1 MKKSKKLVSLLL
13 AVLMAMTSLTV
24 AVPALAANTNPDV
37 TYTATYT
44 DPASKEVYTGMM
56 QDVDKLLADAAYTSS
71 TMGTV
76 WTLQFSLS
84 SLLSN
89 TALDDPATYV
99 AADSALFDGL
109 AAFMEENNYAAVT
122 ADVITAYFAAHP
134 ELITSGEDFAAHTK
148 TFVNWLLTVQNANI
162 QTTLN
167 LVFALGSLFGL
178 GSLGDQ
184 IDSVVS
190 ALGFDPGDGIAKAV
204 ANKELQVYLEPIV
217 NGLLPNTAEGL
228 MNVLR
233 SIAVPENNAKL
244 YENLNGIID
253 SLIPALDSLSS
264 FIDLSAIKE
273 PLTQVQTVLHSLPT
287 EKVIIDGEAKDAF
300 DINGI
305 LEYVINDV
313 VVPMVAEQLGAD
325 VVSTVEGV
333 LTDLGL
339 GDLKL
344 VSFTGGKAVLK
355 FDSVN
360 MANLAAA
367 EDAEDALN
375 VILHYLYTN
384 LNKTQNKLVLSAVN
398 GIASLA
404 NVLPAEVSTI
414 LDAVLKQS
422 EPQAV
427 ATIAT
432 MLAEMAN
439 RNPVTAVEVADA
451 TLFAGKDGN
460 MYSGSVQLNA
470 VLTPADAS
478 NQDLTWTSDKENVT
492 VDANGLVTYKG
503 TLDAPF
509 DATITA
515 TAVGGATGSAIVHIE
530 KASVTGISV
539 SPAYTEAR
547 EGATVQLT
555 AKIAPANAVNK
566 DVTWT
571 SSDDAVATV
580 DANGLVTIVSTGS
593 VQITAVPVAND
604 KLSAVAVINVTA
616 DKSALNALLAKI
628 DSMGLDESQY
638 DADLWAAYETA
649 LEAAQDV
656 ADEVYATQEAVNVAT
671 ANLQTALQALTG
683 KESLEDGDVKIFPTS
698 GEALE
703 GDTVYHT
710 TPWYKTWMSQTVD
723 LGLTIDSDAEIVD
736 VQWVAA
742 NWSVDDPE
750 AKIENADDDSATIRP
765 TFGVGPRSFWVKAV
779 VTDAYG
785 HTVESNAIKV
795 RFINWDWQK

>member
-162 QTTLN
+162 QLTLN
-167 LVFALGSLFGL
+167 LVFALGPLFGL

-204 ANKELQVYLEPIV
+204 GKNELQVYLEPIV

-339 GDLKL
+339 SDLQL

-355 FDSVN
+355 FDAVN
-360 MANLAAA
+360 TANLAAA

-398 GIASLA
+398 GIASLLD
-404 NVLPAEVSTI
+404 VLPAEVSTV
-414 LDAVLKQS
+414 LDAVLNQS

-427 ATIAT
+427 ATIAGI
-432 MLAEMAN
+432 LAKAAN
-439 RNPVTAVEVADA
+439 RNPVKEITIDDA
-451 TLFAGKDGN
+451 TLFAGKDGD

-470 VLTPADAS
+470 VINPSDAS

-492 VDANGLVTYKG
+492 VDANGLVSYTG

-509 DATITA
+509 DATITV
-515 TAVGGATGSAIVHIE
+515 TAVGGATDTAIVHID
-530 KASVTGISV
+530 KATVTGISV

-547 EGATVQLT
+547 EGDTVQLT
-555 AKIAPANAVNK
+555 AKIAPANAVNQK
-566 DVTWT
+566 VFWKSLDP
-571 SSDDAVATV
+571 SVATV
-580 DANGLVTIVSTGS
+580 DTNGLVTVVSTGQ
-593 VQITAVPVAND
+593 VQILAVPDANREV
-604 KLSAVAVINVTA
+604 KAIAVINVTA
-616 DKSALNALLAKI
+616 DKSALNALLARI
-628 DSMGLDESQY
+628 DSMGLTNTSEEF
-638 DADLWAAYETA
+638 DAA
-649 LEAAQDV
+649 LAAAQDV
-656 ADEVYATQEAVNVAT
+656 AAEEYATQEAVDTAT
-671 ANLQTALQALTG
+671 TALQNALQALTG
-683 KESLEDGDVKIFPTS
+683 KDGLKAGDVVIAPTS

-723 LGLTIDSDAEIVD
+723 LGLTINSDAEIVD

-750 AKIENADDDSATIRP
+750 ANIENADDDSATIRP

-785 HTVESNAIKV
+785 NTVESNAIKV

>member
-167 LVFALGSLFGL
+167 LVFVLGSLFGL

-190 ALGFDPGDGIAKAV
+190 ALGFDPGDGIKKAV
-204 ANKELQVYLEPIV
+204 GNKELQVYLEPIV

-253 SLIPALDSLSS
+253 SLIPALDRLGSLV
-264 FIDLSAIKE
+264 DLSAIKE

-287 EKVIIDGEAKDAF
+287 EKVIIDGEAKDTF

-339 GDLKL
+339 SDLKL

-355 FDSVN
+355 FDAVN
-360 MANLAAA
+360 TANLAAA
-367 EDAEDALN
+367 ESPEDALN

-414 LDAVLKQS
+414 LDAVLNQS

-427 ATIAT
+427 ATIAG
-432 MLAEMAN
+432 MLAKMAN
-439 RNPVTAVEVADA
+439 RNPVTAVEIAEA

-515 TAVGGATGSAIVHIE
+515 TAVGGATGSAKVHIE

-593 VQITAVPVAND
+593 VKITAVPVAND

-616 DKSALNALLAKI
+616 DKDALNALLAKI
-628 DSMGLDESQY
+628 DSMGLEETNDEF
-638 DADLWAAYETA
+638 DAA
-649 LEAAQDV
+649 LAAAQDV

-683 KESLEDGDVKIFPTS
+683 KEALEDGDVKIFPTS

-710 TPWYKTWMSQTVD
+710 TPWYKTWMSQMVD
-723 LGLTIDSDAEIVD
+723 LGLTIDSEAEIVD

-785 HTVESNAIKV
+785 NTVESNAIKV

>member
-56 QDVDKLLADAAYTSS
+56 QDVDVLLADAAFTSS
-71 TMGTV
+71 TIGSL
-76 WTLQFSLS
+76 WTAPFSLS
-84 SLLSN
+84 SLLST
-89 TALDDPATYV
+89 TALDDPATYA
-99 AADSALFDGL
+99 AADPALFDGL

-122 ADVITAYFAAHP
+122 ADVITAYCAAHP

-167 LVFALGSLFGL
+167 LVFALGALFGL
-178 GSLGDQ
+178 GSLGNQ

-339 GDLKL
+339 SDLKL

-355 FDSVN
+355 FDAVN

-384 LNKTQNKLVLSAVN
+384 LNKTQNKLVLKAVN

-414 LDAVLKQS
+414 LDAVLNQS

-427 ATIAT
+427 ATIAGI
-432 MLAEMAN
+432 LAKAAN
-439 RNPVTAVEVADA
+439 RNPVKEITIDDA
-451 TLFAGKDGN
+451 TLFAGKDGD

-470 VLTPADAS
+470 VINPSDAS

-492 VDANGLVTYKG
+492 VDANGLVSYTG

-509 DATITA
+509 DATITV
-515 TAVGGATGSAIVHIE
+515 TAVGGATDTAIVHID
-530 KASVTGISV
+530 KATVTGISV

-547 EGATVQLT
+547 EGDTVQLT
-555 AKIAPANAVNK
+555 AKIAPANAVNQK
-566 DVTWT
+566 VFWKSLDP
-571 SSDDAVATV
+571 SVATV
-580 DANGLVTIVSTGS
+580 DTNGLVTVVSTGQ
-593 VQITAVPVAND
+593 VQILAVPDANREV
-604 KLSAVAVINVTA
+604 KAIAVINVTA
-616 DKSALNALLAKI
+616 DKSALNALLARI
-628 DSMGLDESQY
+628 DSMGLTDTTEEF
-638 DADLWAAYETA
+638 DAA
-649 LEAAQDV
+649 LAAAQDV
-656 ADEVYATQEAVNVAT
+656 AAEEYATQDAVNAAT
-671 ANLQTALQALTG
+671 TALQEALQALTG
-683 KESLEDGDVKIFPTS
+683 KEGLKDGDVVIAPTS

-723 LGLTIDSDAEIVD
+723 LGLTINSDAEIVD

-750 AKIENADDDSATIRP
+750 ANIENADDDSATIRP

-785 HTVESNAIKV
+785 NTVESNAIKV

>member
-492 VDANGLVTYKG
+492 VDANGLVSYTG

-515 TAVGGATGSAIVHIE
+515 TAVGGATGSAKVHIE

-628 DSMGLDESQY
+628 DSMGLEETNDEF
-638 DADLWAAYETA
+638 DAA

-785 HTVESNAIKV
+785 NTVESNAIKV

>member
-56 QDVDKLLADAAYTSS
+56 QDVDVLLADAAFTSS
-71 TMGTV
+71 TIGSL
-76 WTLQFSLS
+76 WTAPFSLS
-84 SLLSN
+84 SLLST
-89 TALDDPATYV
+89 TALDDPATYA
-99 AADSALFDGL
+99 AADPALFDGL

-122 ADVITAYFAAHP
+122 ADVITAYCAAHP

-148 TFVNWLLTVQNANI
+148 TFVNWLLTAQNANI

-178 GSLGDQ
+178 GSLGNQ

-190 ALGFDPGDGIAKAV
+190 ALGFDPGDGIAKAI

-253 SLIPALDSLSS
+253 SLIPALDTISS

-339 GDLKL
+339 GDLEL

-367 EDAEDALN
+367 ETPEDALN

-398 GIASLA
+398 GIASLLD
-404 NVLPAEVSTI
+404 VLPAEVSTV
-414 LDAVLKQS
+414 LDAVLNQS

-427 ATIAT
+427 ATIAGI
-432 MLAEMAN
+432 LAKAAN
-439 RNPVTAVEVADA
+439 RNPVKEITIDDA
-451 TLFAGKDGN
+451 TLFAGKDGD

-470 VLTPADAS
+470 VINPSDAS

-492 VDANGLVTYKG
+492 VDANGLVSYTG

-509 DATITA
+509 DATITV
-515 TAVGGATGSAIVHIE
+515 TAVGGATDTAIVHID
-530 KASVTGISV
+530 KATVTGISV

-547 EGATVQLT
+547 EGDTVQLT
-555 AKIAPANAVNK
+555 AKIAPANAVNQK
-566 DVTWT
+566 VFWKSLDP
-571 SSDDAVATV
+571 SVATV
-580 DANGLVTIVSTGS
+580 DTNGLVTVVSTGQ
-593 VQITAVPVAND
+593 VQILAVPDANREV
-604 KLSAVAVINVTA
+604 KAIAVINVTA
-616 DKSALNALLAKI
+616 DKSALNALLARI
-628 DSMGLDESQY
+628 DSMGLTNTSEEF
-638 DADLWAAYETA
+638 DAA
-649 LEAAQDV
+649 LAAAQDV
-656 ADEVYATQEAVNVAT
+656 AAEEYATQDAVNAAT
-671 ANLQTALQALTG
+671 TALQEALQALTG
-683 KESLEDGDVKIFPTS
+683 KEGLEDGDVKIFPTS

-723 LGLTIDSDAEIVD
+723 LGLTINSDAEIVD

-750 AKIENADDDSATIRP
+750 ANIENADDDSATIRP

-785 HTVESNAIKV
+785 NTVESNAIKV

>member
-56 QDVDKLLADAAYTSS
+56 QDVDKLIGDAAFTAS
-71 TMGTV
+71 TMGT
-76 WTLQFSLS
+76 LYGLAPSLADLGQFDA
-84 SLLSN
+84 
-89 TALDDPATYV
+89 TDPAFYTT
-99 AADSALFDGL
+99 ADPELFAGL
-109 AAFMEENNYAAVT
+109 EAFMTENNYAAVT
-122 ADVITAYFAAHP
+122 IDVITAYFNANP
-134 ELITSGEDFAAHTK
+134 GLIADGADFAEHVNLFVPALLTDNLQSTLSLVAILFGNEGCTHIDNIVRALGVDPGTGFLLACSAHT
-148 TFVNWLLTVQNANI
+148 LDDYI
-162 QTTLN
+162 LN
-167 LVFALGSLFGL
+167 
-178 GSLGDQ
+178 
-184 IDSVVS
+184 
-190 ALGFDPGDGIAKAV
+190 
-204 ANKELQVYLEPIV
+204 IV
-217 NGLLPNTAEGL
+217 NALVPNTAEGL

-233 SIAVPENNAKL
+233 AIAVPENNALL
-244 YENLNGIID
+244 YENLTGLID
-253 SLIPALDSLSS
+253 QLIPALDKLGSL
-264 FIDLSAIKE
+264 IDLSAIKE
-273 PLTQVQTVLHSLPT
+273 PLLQVQAVLASLPT

-339 GDLKL
+339 SDLKL

-355 FDSVN
+355 FDAVN
-360 MANLAAA
+360 AANLAAA

-384 LNKTQNKLVLSAVN
+384 LNKTQNKLVLKAVN

-414 LDAVLKQS
+414 LDAVLNQS

-427 ATIAT
+427 ATIAG
-432 MLAEMAN
+432 MLAKMAN
-439 RNPVTAVEVADA
+439 RNPVTAVEIAEA

-649 LEAAQDV
+649 LDAAQDV

-683 KESLEDGDVKIFPTS
+683 KEALEDGDVKIFPTS

-750 AKIENADDDSATIRP
+750 ANIENADDDSATIRP

-785 HTVESNAIKV
+785 NTVESNAIKV

>member
-56 QDVDKLLADAAYTSS
+56 QDVDVLLADAAYTSS

-492 VDANGLVTYKG
+492 VDANGLVSYTG

-515 TAVGGATGSAIVHIE
+515 TAVGGATGSAKVHIE

-628 DSMGLDESQY
+628 DSMGLEETNDEF
-638 DADLWAAYETA
+638 DAA

-785 HTVESNAIKV
+785 NTVESNAIKV

>member
-24 AVPALAANTNPDV
+24 AVPALATNTNPDV

-56 QDVDKLLADAAYTSS
+56 QDVDKLIGDAAFTAS
-71 TMGTV
+71 TMGT
-76 WTLQFSLS
+76 LYGLAPSLADLGQFDA
-84 SLLSN
+84 
-89 TALDDPATYV
+89 TDPAFYTT
-99 AADSALFDGL
+99 ADPELFAGL
-109 AAFMEENNYAAVT
+109 EAFMTENNYAAVT
-122 ADVITAYFAAHP
+122 TDVITAYFNANP
-134 ELITSGEDFAAHTK
+134 GLIADGADFAEHVNLFVPALLTDNLQSTLSLVAILFGNEGCTHIDNIVRALGVDPGTGFLLACSAHT
-148 TFVNWLLTVQNANI
+148 LDDYI
-162 QTTLN
+162 LN
-167 LVFALGSLFGL
+167 
-178 GSLGDQ
+178 
-184 IDSVVS
+184 
-190 ALGFDPGDGIAKAV
+190 
-204 ANKELQVYLEPIV
+204 IV
-217 NGLLPNTAEGL
+217 NALVPTTAEGL

-233 SIAVPENNAKL
+233 NIAVPQNNVNVREGL
-244 YENLNGIID
+244 LF
-253 SLIPALDSLSS
+253 ALDR
-264 FIDLSAIKE
+264 INAIL
-273 PLTQVQTVLHSLPT
+273 PLLGMFGVTLPAEVTETLAQVEETIASLPT

-339 GDLKL
+339 SDLKL

-355 FDSVN
+355 FDAVN

-367 EDAEDALN
+367 EDEEAALN

-384 LNKTQNKLVLSAVN
+384 LNKMQNKLVLKAVN

-414 LDAVLKQS
+414 LDAVLNQS

-427 ATIAT
+427 ATIAG
-432 MLAEMAN
+432 MLAKMAN
-439 RNPVTAVEVADA
+439 RNPVTTVEVADA
-451 TLFAGKDGN
+451 TLYAGKDGN

-515 TAVGGATGSAIVHIE
+515 TAVGGATGSAKVHIE

-580 DANGLVTIVSTGS
+580 DANGLVTIVSTGQ

-785 HTVESNAIKV
+785 TTVESNAIKV

>member
-253 SLIPALDSLSS
+253 SLIPALDTLSS

-273 PLTQVQTVLHSLPT
+273 PLTQVQTVLRSLPT

-333 LTDLGL
+333 LTNLGL
-339 GDLKL
+339 SDLQL

-355 FDSVN
+355 FDAVN
-360 MANLAAA
+360 TANLAAA

-384 LNKTQNKLVLSAVN
+384 LNKTQNKLVLKAVN

-427 ATIAT
+427 ATIAG
-432 MLAEMAN
+432 MLAKMAN

-515 TAVGGATGSAIVHIE
+515 TAVGGATGSAKVHIE

-580 DANGLVTIVSTGS
+580 DANGLVTIVSTGQ
-593 VQITAVPVAND
+593 VKITAVPVGNPEI
-604 KLSAVAVINVTA
+604 SAVAVINVTA
-616 DKSALNALLAKI
+616 DKDALNALLARI

-649 LEAAQDV
+649 LDAAQAA

-785 HTVESNAIKV
+785 NTVESNAIKV

>member
-56 QDVDKLLADAAYTSS
+56 QDADKLLADAAFTST
-71 TMGTV
+71 TMGSL
-76 WTLQFSLS
+76 WTAPFTLS

-89 TALDDPATYV
+89 AGLDDPATY
-99 AADSALFDGL
+99 AEADPALFEGL
-109 AAFMEENNYAAVT
+109 AAFMTENNYAAVT

-134 ELITSGEDFAAHTK
+134 ELIASGADFAQHTK
-148 TFVNWLLTVQNANI
+148 TMVNWLVNAQGGNI

-167 LVFALGSLFGL
+167 LVFALGFMFGL
-178 GSLGDQ
+178 NDAGGK
-184 IDSVVS
+184 IDNIVRS
-190 ALGFDPGDGIAKAV
+190 LGFDPGDGIQKAV
-204 ANKELQVYLEPIV
+204 GSKNLYAYLEPV
-217 NGLLPNTAEGL
+217 LNALLPNTAEGL

-233 SIAVPENNAKL
+233 AIAVPENNALL
-244 YENLNGIID
+244 YENLTGLID
-253 SLIPALDSLSS
+253 QLIPALDKLGSL
-264 FIDLSAIKE
+264 IDLSAIKE
-273 PLTQVQTVLHSLPT
+273 PLLQVQAVLASLPT

-339 GDLKL
+339 SDLKL

-355 FDSVN
+355 FDAVN
-360 MANLAAA
+360 TANLAAA
-367 EDAEDALN
+367 ESPEDALN

-384 LNKTQNKLVLSAVN
+384 LNKTQNKLVLKAVN

-414 LDAVLKQS
+414 LDAVLNQS

-427 ATIAT
+427 ATIAG
-432 MLAEMAN
+432 MLAKMAN
-439 RNPVTAVEVADA
+439 RNPVTAVEIAEA

-649 LEAAQDV
+649 LDAAQAA

-742 NWSVDDPE
+742 NWSVDVPE

-785 HTVESNAIKV
+785 NTVESNAIKV

>member
-56 QDVDKLLADAAYTSS
+56 QDVDVLLADAAFTSS
-71 TMGTV
+71 TIGSL
-76 WTLQFSLS
+76 WTAPFSLS
-84 SLLSN
+84 SLLST
-89 TALDDPATYV
+89 TALDDPATYA
-99 AADSALFDGL
+99 AADPALFDGL

-122 ADVITAYFAAHP
+122 ADVITAYCAAHP

-253 SLIPALDSLSS
+253 SLIPALDRLES

-339 GDLKL
+339 SDLKL

-355 FDSVN
+355 FDAVN
-360 MANLAAA
+360 AANLAAA

-384 LNKTQNKLVLSAVN
+384 LNKTQNKLVLKAVN

-414 LDAVLKQS
+414 LDAVLNQS

-427 ATIAT
+427 ATIAG
-432 MLAEMAN
+432 MLAKMAN
-439 RNPVTAVEVADA
+439 RNPVTAVEIAEA

-515 TAVGGATGSAIVHIE
+515 TAVGGATGSAKVHIE

-649 LEAAQDV
+649 LDAAQAA

-750 AKIENADDDSATIRP
+750 ANIENADDDSATIRP

>member
-24 AVPALAANTNPDV
+24 AVPTLAANTNPDV

-134 ELITSGEDFAAHTK
+134 ELITSGEDFAAHTN
-148 TFVNWLLTVQNANI
+148 TFVNWLLTVQGGNI

-167 LVFALGSLFGL
+167 LVFVLGGLFGL

-190 ALGFDPGDGIAKAV
+190 ALGFDPGDGVKQAIAD
-204 ANKELQVYLEPIV
+204 KELQVYLEPV
-217 NGLLPNTAEGL
+217 LNGLLPDTAEGL

-253 SLIPALDSLSS
+253 SLIPALDRLES

-333 LTDLGL
+333 LTNLGL
-339 GDLKL
+339 SDLQL

-355 FDSVN
+355 FDAVN
-360 MANLAAA
+360 TANLAAA
-367 EDAEDALN
+367 EDEEAALN

-384 LNKTQNKLVLSAVN
+384 LNKMQNKLVLKAVN

-414 LDAVLKQS
+414 LDAVLNQS

-427 ATIAT
+427 ATIAG
-432 MLAEMAN
+432 MLAKMAN
-439 RNPVTAVEVADA
+439 RNPVTAVEIAEA

-515 TAVGGATGSAIVHIE
+515 TAVGGATGSAKVHIE

-580 DANGLVTIVSTGS
+580 DANGLVTIVSTGQ
-593 VQITAVPVAND
+593 VKITAVPVAND

-649 LEAAQDV
+649 LDAAQAA

-723 LGLTIDSDAEIVD
+723 LGLTINSDAEIVD

-750 AKIENADDDSATIRP
+750 ANIENADDDSATIRP

-785 HTVESNAIKV
+785 NTVESNAIKV